1 MLLMCA
7 NIYMLYLGITTTAQ
21 KNIPPIIPPIKEK
34 KNLTDSHKQNDH
46 DDDRPTKWINVDD
59 IVNLAVVIQERQQ

>member
-1 MLLMCA
+1 
-7 NIYMLYLGITTTAQ
+7 MLYLGITTTAQ

-46 DDDRPTKWINVDD
+46 DDDRPTK
-59 IVNLAVVIQERQQ
+59 